1 MWLAVIFLKFLFT
14 ETEYTAP
21 PICGIGKNSETETT
35 PAGELKLV
43 LNSDKNVH
51 EHEKG
56 FTLHMIAAK
65 GNGNKTSFFFKQVS
79 ILP

>member
-1 MWLAVIFLKFLFT
+1 MFSCHLFLIFLFP

-21 PICGIGKNSETETT
+21 SICGIGKDSETAVT

-43 LNSDKNVH
+43 LNSDKNIH

-65 GNGNKTSFFFKQVS
+65 GNGNES
-79 ILP
+79 ISSLL